1 MATIRERI
9 STKGEKTYYAE
20 VRMKGYPPQ
29 RKTFSRKTDAQIW
42 IGQLES
48 DMRLKKNVKVDEGVN
63 HTVSDLID
71 RYIEYELPHRK
82 SDIEKF
88 KMQLGWWKKQIGA
101 YFLSAVTVSM
111 LSECRDKLS
120 VMHKRVP
127 MKNKEAKIT
136 DEYISDATV
145 NHYLRTMSI
154 VFSYAVKDCGWLD
167 DNPMLKVRKRKLDN
181 CRVRY
186 LDKKE
191 INKLLKECYK
201 ISYEL
206 YLAVMIALSTGARY
220 GEILNLKWQNI
231 DFEHKQMYFMNTK
244 NGTHRGNAI
253 TPTVEEELNTFKKI
267 RNIKSDYLFTNKEGS
282 GLLYIRGSFE
292 RALKNAGI
300 QNFHFHDLRHTAA
313 SLLAG
318 DVRCNLYEIGKILGH
333 KSQQSTAR
341 YAHLV
346 KSREDMLVNE
356 KDSIIFKDIT
366 KVKTADN

>member
-9 STKGEKTYYAE
+9 SQKGKKTYYAE

-88 KMQLGWWKKQIGA
+88 KRQLAWWKKEIGA
-101 YFLSAVTVSM
+101 YFLSSVTVAM

-120 VMHKRVP
+120 ITPKKVP
-127 MKNKEAKIT
+127 MKNKEPKIT
-136 DEYISDATV
+136 DSYISAATV

-181 CRVRY
+181 SRVRY
-186 LDKKE
+186 LEKKE
-191 INKLLKECYK
+191 IKKLLSECYQ
-201 ISYEL
+201 ISFEL

-220 GEILNLKWQNI
+220 SEILNLKWQNI
-231 DFEHKQMYFMNTK
+231 DFEHKQIYFMNTK

-253 TPTVEEELNTFKKI
+253 TPFVEDELNIFKKI
-267 RNIKSDYLFTNKEGS
+267 RNIKSDYLFTNKEGT
-282 GLLYIRGSFE
+282 GLLYIRGTFQK
-292 RALKNAGI
+292 ALKRAGI
-300 QNFHFHDLRHTAA
+300 EDFHFHDLRHTAA
-313 SLLAG
+313 TLLAG
-318 DVRCNLYEIGKILGH
+318 DVRCNLYEIGKLLGH

-341 YAHLV
+341 YAHFV
-346 KSREDMLVNE
+346 KSRESMLANE
-356 KDSIIFKDIT
+356 KDSIIFKDIE
-366 KVKTADN
+366 KVKNGQI